1 MDQMEYKYLLLES
14 CGKTITIWMNRPDL
28 HNAFNEE
35 MIAELTHV
43 FMDLK
48 QRAERIVIIRGK
60 GKSFCAGADL
70 NWMKKMKDY
79 TEEEN
84 EKDARGLDKMFY
96 AIYTC
101 PKPVISMVQGG
112 VFGGGT
118 GILAAS
124 DIVISH
130 KDTKFGFT
138 EVKLGLVPAVI
149 SSYLVKKI
157 NFPALREFCITGAL
171 FDAIKAKDIGL
182 VSYVEDDENTME
194 YRLSSLKKQLLT
206 VGPKAIEETK
216 KLISF
221 QIENDMEKRREMA
234 PKVIA
239 KVRVSMEGQEGITAF
254 LEKRKANFVD
264 D

>member
-1 MDQMEYKYLLLES
+1 MNFPEYKHIQIETDEKALTVIL
-14 CGKTITIWMNRPDL
+14 NRPEL

-35 MIAELTHV
+35 MIAEVTNAFELIN
-43 FMDLK
+43 
-48 QRAERIVIIRGK
+48 QRDERVVVIRGN

-84 EKDARGLDKMFY
+84 ERDAKGLDGMFY
-96 AIYTC
+96 SIYTC
-101 PKPVISMVQGG
+101 TKPVISYVQGG

-118 GILAAS
+118 GILASS
-124 DIVISH
+124 DIVIAH

-157 NFPALREFCITGAL
+157 TLPALREFLITGAI
-171 FDAIKAKDIGL
+171 FDTTVAKEIGL
-182 VSYVEDDENTME
+182 VNYVEEDFEKMNE
-194 YRLSSLKKQLLT
+194 RLNNLIKQFLS
-206 VGPKAIEETK
+206 VGPIAIAETK
-216 KLISF
+216 KLVSY
-221 QIENDMEKRREMA
+221 QLENRMDDRRVMA

-239 KVRVSMEGQEGITAF
+239 KARVSKEGQEGISAF
-254 LEKRKANFVD
+254 LEKRKPQFVE
-264 D
+264 

>member
-1 MDQMEYKYLLLES
+1 MNYPAYKHIKILEE
-14 CGKTITIWMNRPDL
+14 GKVANVIMMRPEL
-28 HNAFNEE
+28 HNAFNED
-35 MIAELTHV
+35 MIAEITDAFNRLNDSEARV
-43 FMDLK
+43 
-48 QRAERIVIIRGK
+48 IVIKGD

-84 EKDARGLDKMFY
+84 ERDAKGLDGMFY
-96 AIYTC
+96 SIYTS
-101 PKPVISMVQGG
+101 PKAVISYVQGG

-124 DIVISH
+124 DIVIAH

-157 NFPALREFCITGAL
+157 SLPALREFTITGAI
-171 FDAIKAKDIGL
+171 FDTSVGKEIGL
-182 VSYVEDDENTME
+182 INYVEDDFDKMDE
-194 YRLSSLKKQLLT
+194 RLKGLIKQLLS
-206 VGPKAIEETK
+206 VGPSAIAETK
-216 KLISF
+216 KLISY
-221 QIENDMEKRREMA
+221 QLENKMEERRLMA

-239 KVRVSMEGQEGITAF
+239 RARVSKEGQEGITAF
-254 LEKRKANFVD
+254 LEKRKASFVE
-264 D
+264 

>member
-1 MDQMEYKYLLLES
+1 MSGYDYKHIKISEEGRVIYLLL
-14 CGKTITIWMNRPDL
+14 NRPEL

-35 MIAELTHV
+35 MIAEVTHA
-43 FMDLK
+43 FD
-48 QRAERIVIIRGK
+48 RINQSDARVVVIKGE

-84 EKDARGLDKMFY
+84 EKDARGLDGMFY
-96 AIYTC
+96 SIYSS
-101 PKPVISMVQGG
+101 PKAVICYVQGG

-118 GILAAS
+118 GILASS

-157 NFPALREFCITGAL
+157 NFPALREYLITGAL
-171 FDAIKAKDIGL
+171 FDTAVAKEIGL
-182 VSYVEDDENTME
+182 VNYVEEDFERMNE
-194 YRLSSLKKQLLT
+194 RLKNIIKQLLS

-216 KLISF
+216 KLISY
-221 QIENDMEKRREMA
+221 QLENRMEERRQMA

-239 KVRVSMEGQEGITAF
+239 KARVSREGQEGISAF
-254 LEKRKANFVD
+254 LEKRKANFVE
-264 D
+264 

>member
-1 MDQMEYKYLLLES
+1 MVYKNYEY
-14 CGKTITIWMNRPDL
+14 ITVGTDGDVVTVTLNRPDL
-28 HNAFNEE
+28 HNAFNEF
-35 MIAELTHV
+35 MIAEITDA
-43 FMDLK
+43 FNNI
-48 QRAERIVIIRGK
+48 ATGNERIAVIRGA

-70 NWMKKMKDY
+70 NWMKKMRDY

-84 EKDARGLDKMFY
+84 EKDAKGLDAMFY

-118 GILAAS
+118 GILASS

-149 SSYLVKKI
+149 SSYLVKRL
-157 NFPALREFCITGAL
+157 NFYALKEFLITAAL
-171 FDAIKAKDIGL
+171 FDTAEALRMGL
-182 VSYVEDDENTME
+182 VNYVEEDYEKME
-194 YRLSSLKKQLLT
+194 ERLEKLKKMLFT
-206 VGPKAIEETK
+206 CGPEGIAETK
-216 KLISF
+216 KLIAY
-221 QIENDMEKRREMA
+221 QLENPMELRRDKA

-239 KVRVSMEGQEGITAF
+239 KARISKEGQEGITAF
-254 LEKRKANFVD
+254 LEKRKASFVK
-264 D
+264 

>member
-1 MDQMEYKYLLLES
+1 MAYKNYQY
-14 CGKTITIWMNRPDL
+14 ITVSSENDIVTVTLNRPDL
-28 HNAFNEE
+28 HNAFNEF
-35 MIAELTHV
+35 MIEEVTDAFKNISEGN
-43 FMDLK
+43 D
-48 QRAERIVIIRGK
+48 RIVIIRGA

-84 EKDARGLDKMFY
+84 ERDAKALDEMFY

-101 PKPVISMVQGG
+101 PKPVIAMVQGG

-124 DIVISH
+124 DIVITH

-149 SSYLVKKI
+149 SSYLVKRL
-157 NFPALREFCITGAL
+157 NFYALKEFLITAAL
-171 FDAIKAKDIGL
+171 FDTNEAKQMGL
-182 VSYVEDDENTME
+182 VNYIEDDFDKME
-194 YRLSSLKKQLLT
+194 ERLEKLKKILLSC
-206 VGPKAIEETK
+206 GPNGIAETK
-216 KLISF
+216 KLVAY
-221 QIENDMEKRREMA
+221 QLENPMEKRRETA

-239 KVRVSMEGQEGITAF
+239 KARISKEGQEGITAF
-254 LEKRKANFVD
+254 LEKRKASFVK
-264 D
+264 

>member
-1 MDQMEYKYLLLES
+1 MAYKNYQYIRVSSENDIVTVTL
-14 CGKTITIWMNRPDL
+14 NRPDL
-28 HNAFNEE
+28 HNAFNEF
-35 MIAELTHV
+35 MIEEVTDAFKNISEGN
-43 FMDLK
+43 D
-48 QRAERIVIIRGK
+48 RIVIIRGA

-84 EKDARGLDKMFY
+84 ERDAKALDEMFY

-101 PKPVISMVQGG
+101 PKPVIAMVQGG

-124 DIVISH
+124 DIVITH

-149 SSYLVKKI
+149 SSYLVKRL
-157 NFPALREFCITGAL
+157 NFYALKEFLITAAL
-171 FDAIKAKDIGL
+171 FDTNEAKQMGL
-182 VSYVEDDENTME
+182 VNYIEDDFDKME
-194 YRLSSLKKQLLT
+194 EQLEKLKKILLSC
-206 VGPKAIEETK
+206 GPNGIAETK
-216 KLISF
+216 KLVAY
-221 QIENDMEKRREMA
+221 QLENPMEKRREMA

-239 KVRVSMEGQEGITAF
+239 KARISKEGQEGITAF
-254 LEKRKANFVD
+254 LEKRKASFVK
-264 D
+264 